1 MANRRMFS
9 LDVVDTDNFLDM
21 PISAQCLYFHLGMRA
36 DDDGFVSS
44 PRRIVKLANCS
55 SDDMK
60 ILVSK
65 GYVIPF
71 ESGIVVICHWK
82 QNNSI
87 RTDRYKATRF
97 LSEKGRLYNNNGKYE
112 VFTTGIPD
120 GIPSDIPAGNP
131 DKVSIGKY
139 SIDKYSINTICP
151 EPEQPAADL
160 SGILLPLIDGTDYD
174 VPLQRIEK
182 WGGAYPAVDIK
193 QELYKMAAWL
203 ESNPVR
209 RKTRRGID
217 RFINNWLS
225 REQDRGGA
233 YKASG
238 RQQVQRTEEYEYP
251 PEYKEMYKSLGG
263 NNASSPDG
271 PF

>member
-97 LSEKGRLYNNNGKYE
+97 LGEKGRLCSNNGKYE
-112 VFTTGIPD
+112 MLPVGIPD
-120 GIPSDIPAGNP
+120 GIPDDIPAGNP

-151 EPEQPAADL
+151 EPEQPAPDL

-174 VPLQRIEK
+174 VPLPRIEK
-182 WGGAYPAVDIK
+182 WSGAYPAVDIK

-225 REQDRGGA
+225 REQDRGGM

-238 RQQVQRTEEYEYP
+238 QQVTKEYEYP
-251 PEYKEMYKSLGG
+251 PEYKEMYRSLGRDD
-263 NNASSPDG
+263 ASCPDG